1 MKKYSR
7 IFGYLGSYK
16 SGILLYFLFIIL
28 SVVFSIVSVGMLM
41 PFLELIFNGDKSTAK
56 ELLKDTTNP
65 VVKLIR
71 DALSDSINN
80 SPNRTEGLL
89 NTLGLIC
96 IFIVVSIFLKNLF
109 LYLSY
114 YVLNPMK
121 NNVVNRLRSDLYH
134 KILHLPIG
142 YFTEKRKGDLISR
155 ITNDIGEVEISVVG
169 TLEGWVRDPLSI
181 ILNFAFLFYLS
192 PQLTLFLLLFIPVI
206 GFVIGRISRS
216 LKKQSM
222 DAAIKYGESVS
233 VLDETLS
240 GLRVIKAFNIETLLK
255 NKFFRIN
262 EELLIAKNKI
272 GYRRDLAS
280 PMSEFLGVVV
290 FAAILWYGGSR
301 IISGAI
307 PLEGSAFIGYLAL
320 FYNIIN
326 PAKSISLAFSNM
338 QKGSA
343 AIGRIEEVLKTP
355 ITVDDNVNGKP
366 LQSFNEK
373 IEFRNVSFAYDD
385 AVILD
390 NINLTI
396 EKGKTIALVGS
407 SGAGKS
413 TLADLV
419 PRFHAIPLEGSA
431 FIGYLALFYNIIN
444 PAKSISLAFSNMQKG
459 SAAIGRIEEVLKTP
473 ITVDDNV
480 NGKPLQ
486 SFNEKIEFRNVS
498 FAYDDAV
505 ILDNINLTIEKG
517 KTIALVGSSGAG
529 KSTLADLVPRFHDVT
544 GGEVLIDGVNI
555 KDYSLQSVRSLMS
568 IVTQEP
574 ILFNDTIANN
584 IRLGKPAATEQDI
597 VDAAKVANAHSFIT
611 DKEKGYETNIG
622 DRGTKLSGG
631 ERQRMTIARAVIKNP
646 PILILDEATS
656 SLDTESERLVQDAIN
671 NMMQNR
677 TSIVIAHRLSTIRH
691 ADEIIVLQKGR
702 IVERGTHDQLL
713 AQTGFYKRLVE
724 MQEVR

>member
-16 SGILLYFLFIIL
+16 SGIVLYFLFIIL

-41 PFLELIFNGDKSTAK
+41 PFLELIFNDPRPECIGCTGTGKATS
-56 ELLKDTTNP
+56 NP
-65 VVKLIR
+65 VLKMIR
-71 DALSDSINN
+71 TFLFDSI
-80 SPNRTEGLL
+80 STRGKIS
-89 NTLGLIC
+89 TLSFIC
-96 IFIVVSIFLKNLF
+96 VFIIVSIFLKNLF
-109 LYLSY
+109 LYLSFY
-114 YVLNPMK
+114 ILNPMK
-121 NNVVNRLRSDLYH
+121 NNVVNKLRSDLYH

-155 ITNDIGEVEISVVG
+155 TTNDIGEVENSVVG
-169 TLEGWVRDPLSI
+169 ALEGWVRDPLSI
-181 ILNFAFLFYLS
+181 IINFAFLFYLS
-192 PQLTLFLLLFIPVI
+192 PQLTLFLLIFIPII

-222 DAAIKYGESVS
+222 EAAIKYGESVS
-233 VLDETLS
+233 VLDETLG
-240 GLRVIKAFNIETLLK
+240 GLRVIKAFNIESLLK

-262 EELLIAKNKI
+262 DELLTAKNKI

-301 IISGAI
+301 IISGTI

-355 ITVDDNVNGKP
+355 ITVDDNVNGKL
-366 LQSFNEK
+366 LQSFNDR
-373 IEFRNVSFAYDD
+373 IEFRNVRFTYEDV
-385 AVILD
+385 VILD
-390 NINLTI
+390 NINLI
-396 EKGKTIALVGS
+396 
-407 SGAGKS
+407 
-413 TLADLV
+413 
-419 PRFHAIPLEGSA
+419 
-431 FIGYLALFYNIIN
+431 
-444 PAKSISLAFSNMQKG
+444 
-459 SAAIGRIEEVLKTP
+459 
-473 ITVDDNV
+473 
-480 NGKPLQ
+480 
-486 SFNEKIEFRNVS
+486 
-498 FAYDDAV
+498 
-505 ILDNINLTIEKG
+505 IEKG

-544 GGEVLIDGVNI
+544 GGAVLIDGVNI
-555 KDYSLQSVRSLMS
+555 KDYSLQSVRSMMS

-584 IRLGKPAATEQDI
+584 IRLGKPAATEQEI
-597 VDAAKVANAHSFIT
+597 VDAAKVANAHDFISHK
-611 DKEKGYETNIG
+611 DKGYETNIG

-691 ADEIIVLQKGR
+691 ADEIIVLQKGK

-713 AQTGFYKRLVE
+713 AQNGFYKRLVE